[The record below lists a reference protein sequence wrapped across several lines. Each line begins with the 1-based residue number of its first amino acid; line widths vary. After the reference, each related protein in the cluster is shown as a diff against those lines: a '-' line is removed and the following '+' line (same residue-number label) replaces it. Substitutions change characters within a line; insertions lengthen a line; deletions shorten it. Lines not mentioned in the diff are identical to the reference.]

1 MLFTGQGSEML
12 SHVLMKSSSESLIDF
27 VSVGNMSSG
36 SSPTVDI
43 PTTDLQAGD
52 LLVLCVCSG
61 GDTTTPSGWT
71 LAASFTQ
78 SGSVRIATFYKI
90 SDGLETDFTLGNSQ
104 SRTQCGVI
112 QYRSFGGSIT
122 YGNTATNNGIGTNA
136 STTSQTINTVPA
148 LIVSHFCKAADINDI
163 GTVSGTNQRL
173 LGTSDGTL
181 TNIRVVDEFVD
192 TTGSST
198 VRSESGLYSA
208 DWCTNALYFYV
219 S

>member
-1 MLFTGQGSEML
+1 MLFNKLL
-12 SHVLMKSSSESLIDF
+12 STSSIPLSIDF

-36 SSPTVDI
+36 SLPTVDI

-78 SGSVRIATFYKI
+78 GGQTRIATFYKI
-90 SDGLETDFTLGNSQ
+90 SDGSETDFTLGNSQ
-104 SRTQCGVI
+104 DRTQCGVI
-112 QYRSFGGSIT
+112 QYRPLSGSIT
-122 YGNTATNNGIGTNA
+122 YSNTSTNNSNGTNA

-148 LIVSHFCKAADINDI
+148 LIVSHFCKAPNNSNI

-173 LGTSDGTL
+173 LGTADGSL
-181 TNIRVVDEFVD
+181 TNFRVVDEFVD

-208 DWCTNALYFYV
+208 DWCTNALSFYV